1 MLYIYIFLSVILFFL
16 ILLCC
21 PVFLQLSFKESL
33 SLKIK
38 FLFFSVNI
46 CPRQNK
52 KKLNKETE
60 KKDNRKNFSLVNS
73 KFLSIIKERGFLGFL
88 KILRYLIDFFMDSA
102 KSLLK
107 KIHITSFNLYL
118 RIADEDAA
126 TLAINYGRVC
136 TLVSCAK
143 SVLLKDVNEK
153 KCKIKII
160 PAFNE
165 TRSEIDFFAKLYFFP
180 ISVLRLL
187 VISLYK
193 FAKNMYINR
202 NAERV

>member
-38 FLFFSVNI
+38 FLFFSINVY
-46 CPRQNK
+46 PPKNK
-52 KKLNKETE
+52 DKLKKEIE
-60 KKDNRKNFSLVNS
+60 KKDNRKNFVLVNS
-73 KFLSIIKERGFLGFL
+73 KFFNIIKERGFFGFL
-88 KILRYLIDFFMDSA
+88 KILRYLIDFFLNSA

-107 KIHITSFNLYL
+107 KMHITSFNLYL
-118 RIADEDAA
+118 LVADEDAA

-136 TLVSCAK
+136 TLVGYAK

-153 KCKIKII
+153 KYKIKIV
-160 PAFNE
+160 PDFKS
-165 TRSEIDFFAKLYFFP
+165 TRSEVDFFTKIYFFP
-180 ISVLRLL
+180 ISVLKLL

-193 FAKNMYINR
+193 FAKNMYINK